1 MKRLLFSITTLTVFL
16 LISSCHSDRRISRQ
30 LDGKW
35 NVTKMNNQ
43 SLPGGESMTIVF
55 SKDKKG
61 KGTGASTYLD
71 ADYKT
76 IRTFTYAVSDEK
88 LTQTYNQS
96 GSDVDQVFTIEEH
109 SRKKMVLLD
118 AENEEMIL
126 ESTK

>member
-1 MKRLLFSITTLTVFL
+1 MKQLLFSLTVAIAL
-16 LISSCHSDRRISRQ
+16 LATSCQSNQRISRQ

-35 NVTKMNNQ
+35 NVTKINNQ

-61 KGTGASTYLD
+61 KGTGASTYID
-71 ADYKT
+71 AQYKT
-76 IRTFTYAVSDEK
+76 IRTFTYAVSNQK
-88 LTQTYNQS
+88 LIETYNQS
-96 GSDVDQVFTIEEH
+96 GSDVEQVFTIQDH
-109 SRKKMVLLD
+109 SRKKMVLID

>member
-1 MKRLLFSITTLTVFL
+1 MKRFLFSITTLITL
-16 LISSCHSDRRISRQ
+16 LLVSSCHSDQRISRQ

-43 SLPGGESMTIVF
+43 ALPGGESMTIVF

-76 IRTFTYAVSDEK
+76 IRTFTYAVSDQK
-88 LTQTYNQS
+88 LTQTYSQS
-96 GSDVDQVFTIEEH
+96 GSDVNHVFTIQDH